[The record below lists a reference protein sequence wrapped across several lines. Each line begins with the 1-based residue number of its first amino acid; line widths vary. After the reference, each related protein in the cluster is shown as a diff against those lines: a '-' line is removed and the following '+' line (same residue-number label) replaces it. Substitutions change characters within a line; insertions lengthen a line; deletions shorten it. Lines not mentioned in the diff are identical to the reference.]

1 MRKVLVALLVV
12 AICCAITSSVSC
24 ANGDTRL
31 EGCSNYNSNK
41 EAVNQLPQS
50 LYGKWKITKLL
61 GHSAIFTNEVDDE
74 KMIGKEIEYYAEK
87 VIWGN
92 TVIEN
97 PVYHITTMPIL
108 EFERG
113 NRVNGKKLGIESE
126 TIKHVMVDSLTTRA
140 DIGVYIK
147 DSDTLIYPIGGS
159 WFEMRR
165 AE

>member
-12 AICCAITSSVSC
+12 AICCAITNSGSC
-24 ANGDTRL
+24 TNGDTSL
-31 EGCSNYNSNK
+31 EVRSNYNSNR
-41 EAVNQLPQS
+41 EAVAQLPQS

-61 GHSAIFTNEVDDE
+61 GHSAIFSNEVADE
-74 KMIGKEIEYYAEK
+74 KMIGKKIEYYAEK
-87 VIWGN
+87 VISGN

-97 PVYHITTMPIL
+97 PVYHITTRSIL

-113 NRVNGKKLGIESE
+113 HRVNRSKLGIKSE
-126 TIKHVMVDSLTTRA
+126 TIKFVMVNSLTTRA

-147 DSDTLIYPIGGS
+147 DSDTLIYPIAGS
-159 WFEMRR
+159 WFEMKR